1 MRSPSFLASLIL
13 HGAVGVAVAWWV
25 PMKRSGLP
33 GSGGSTPEFNALLLD
48 SPAEAAAEEA
58 LATEVESLPEKL
70 EPEPEPQ
77 LGIEVGSPIITAEK
91 ALADL
96 FAPSVGL
103 PEIDVSRPAAKP
115 ARPAR
120 MRRSSAGTAGL
131 RAGGGGGAGRYT
143 PPRYARCP
151 APTYPAAAREAH
163 QSGLALLRVFV
174 DSDGSVVRVALA
186 RSTGSRVLDNAALA
200 TVRTWRFVPAQL
212 DQTPVAAEVEVPV
225 RFLL

>member
-1 MRSPSFLASLIL
+1 MRSSSFLASLIL
-13 HGAVGVAVAWWV
+13 HGAVGAALAWWV

-48 SPAEAAAEEA
+48 SPAEAELKEVP
-58 LATEVESLPEKL
+58 ATEVEWLPQKL
-70 EPEPEPQ
+70 EREPDPQ
-77 LGIEVGSPIITAEK
+77 VGIEAGSPIITAEK

-96 FAPSVGL
+96 SAPSVSL
-103 PEIDVSRPAAKP
+103 PEIDVSKPAAKP
-115 ARPAR
+115 ARLAR
-120 MRRSSAGTAGL
+120 MRRSSVGTTGL
-131 RAGGGGGAGRYT
+131 RAGGGGGTGRYS

-225 RFLL
+225 RFVL